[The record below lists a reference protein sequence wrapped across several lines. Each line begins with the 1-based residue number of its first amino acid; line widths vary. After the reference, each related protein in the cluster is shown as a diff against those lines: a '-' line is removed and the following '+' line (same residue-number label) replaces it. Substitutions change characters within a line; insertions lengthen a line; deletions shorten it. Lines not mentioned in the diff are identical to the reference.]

1 MSRASKDR
9 EFIGASSARQPRNNP
24 NPSSNPTIASQ
35 CICHIQLRRNTARI
49 VHRSSAAMSSPAMT
63 RKRSRANLEDEL
75 SPEKDKTTT
84 PLSGTK
90 KRKLNTNGSS
100 PGSGTIIGGIKR
112 RIGGLLSWGGKGKEN
127 AKVDEDADELAND
140 GNEEAEKDI
149 WDVPDDDE
157 TRRSMSRSR
166 RNGSERTSAVSTPN
180 RKPTPVKSSNSRKA
194 NEKATPTKSG
204 SSKDIWEVPDEEI
217 SSARRS
223 SRKAASSVERAK
235 ATLAPVEP
243 EDNPVKRSPGRPR
256 KSQILK
262 EDKKLSKMAKRE
274 RLIAAQEDT
283 DGDEESMATPTKH
296 RKAVRKGESL
306 GESLQRSGGTSTSGR
321 RGRPRKGSVDTV
333 DAAQQVP
340 KGILTPRKDRT
351 LKSRKSVAFQDD
363 GEVDLGFKDLP
374 GSASARNSDR
384 TSKLRREVAVEIP
397 DAYDS
402 RASGLEEPGDESE
415 NILVQV
421 EDVESED
428 EEDEEDDDEICVV
441 CSKPDF
447 TKKNQIL
454 FCDSCDLGYHQAC
467 YNIEKLPKKS
477 EDWFCRNCQPEQE
490 SGIMFDQL
498 GNATALEIPNN
509 LPDIEGFEDH
519 LRNMQRILLDKL
531 TGQKRVKLQGHDEEM
546 QKVYQVVE
554 RTVLAGE
561 GNSMLVIG
569 ARGSGKTT
577 VSASI

>member
-1 MSRASKDR
+1 
-9 EFIGASSARQPRNNP
+9 
-24 NPSSNPTIASQ
+24 
-35 CICHIQLRRNTARI
+35 
-49 VHRSSAAMSSPAMT
+49 MT
-63 RKRSRANLEDEL
+63 RKRSRAYLEEDEL

-90 KRKLNTNGSS
+90 KRKLNKNASS

-149 WDVPDDDE
+149 WAVPDDDE
-157 TRRSMSRSR
+157 TRRSFGRSR
-166 RNGSERTSAVSTPN
+166 RNGSERTSAISTPN
-180 RKPTPVKSSNSRKA
+180 RKPTPVKSSNRKA
-194 NEKATPTKSG
+194 NEKATPTKPG
-204 SSKDIWEVPDEEI
+204 SSTDIWEVPDEEI

-223 SRKAASSVERAK
+223 SRKGASSVERVK

-243 EDNPVKRSPGRPR
+243 EDNPVKRSPGRPK

-274 RLIAAQEDT
+274 RMIAAQEDS
-283 DGDEESMATPTKH
+283 DGDEERIATPTKH
-296 RKAVRKGESL
+296 SKAVGKGESL
-306 GESLQRSGGTSTSGR
+306 EESRQRSGGTSTSGR

-333 DAAQQVP
+333 DTAQQVP
-340 KGILTPRKDRT
+340 KGTLTPRKDRT
-351 LKSRKSVAFQDD
+351 LKSRKIVAFQDD

-374 GSASARNSDR
+374 GSASAKKSKR
-384 TSKLRREVAVEIP
+384 TSKLGQEVVVEIP
-397 DAYDS
+397 GAKGS
-402 RASGLEEPGDESE
+402 RTSELEEPGDEAE
-415 NILVQV
+415 EIPVQEV
-421 EDVESED
+421 DVESED
-428 EEDEEDDDEICVV
+428 EDDEEDDEICVV
-441 CSKPDF
+441 CSKPNF

-467 YNIEKLPKKS
+467 YEIEKLPKKN
-477 EDWFCRNCQPEQE
+477 EDWFCKNCQPEQA
-490 SGIMFDQL
+490 SGITFDQL
-498 GNATALEIPNN
+498 GNPSGLEAPNN

-554 RTVLAGE
+554 QTVLAGE

-577 VSASI
+577 VGASI

>member
-1 MSRASKDR
+1 
-9 EFIGASSARQPRNNP
+9 
-24 NPSSNPTIASQ
+24 
-35 CICHIQLRRNTARI
+35 
-49 VHRSSAAMSSPAMT
+49 MSSPAMT
-63 RKRSRANLEDEL
+63 RKRSRAYLEEDEL
-75 SPEKDKTTT
+75 SPEKDKSTT

-149 WDVPDDDE
+149 WAVPDDDE
-157 TRRSMSRSR
+157 TRGNTGRSR

-180 RKPTPVKSSNSRKA
+180 KKQTPVKSTKSRKA
-194 NEKATPTKSG
+194 NEKATPTKDG
-204 SSKDIWEVPDEEI
+204 SATDIWEVPDEDI
-217 SSARRS
+217 PSARRS
-223 SRKAASSVERAK
+223 GRKGASSVDRVK
-235 ATLAPVEP
+235 ATLAPVEQ
-243 EDNPVKRSPGRPR
+243 EDSPVKRSPGRPK

-262 EDKKLSKMAKRE
+262 EDKKLSKLAKRE
-274 RLIAAQEDT
+274 KLIAAQEDS
-283 DGDEESMATPTKH
+283 DGDEESIATPTKH
-296 RKAVRKGESL
+296 RKAVGKGESL
-306 GESLQRSGGTSTSGR
+306 EESLQRSGGTSTSRR

-340 KGILTPRKDRT
+340 KGILTPKKDRT

-363 GEVDLGFKDLP
+363 GEVDLGFKDIP
-374 GSASARNSDR
+374 SSVSAKKSKR
-384 TSKLRREVAVEIP
+384 TSKLGQEVVVEI
-397 DAYDS
+397 
-402 RASGLEEPGDESE
+402 SGAKNPRTSELEKPGDE
-415 NILVQV
+415 V
-421 EDVESED
+421 EEIPIQEDDVESEGED
-428 EEDEEDDDEICVV
+428 DEEDDEKCVV

-467 YNIEKLPKKS
+467 YEIEKLPKKN
-477 EDWFCRNCQPEQE
+477 EDWFCRNCQPGQE
-490 SGIMFDQL
+490 LGITFDQL
-498 GNATALEIPNN
+498 GNASGLEAPNN
-509 LPDIEGFEDH
+509 LPDIDGFEKH

-531 TGQKRVKLQGHDEEM
+531 TSQKRVKLQGHDEEM

-554 RTVLAGE
+554 QTVLAGE

-577 VSASI
+577 VGVSI

>member
-1 MSRASKDR
+1 LGVKS
-9 EFIGASSARQPRNNP
+9 IGASSARQPRNNP
-24 NPSSNPTIASQ
+24 NLSSKPTIASQ

-49 VHRSSAAMSSPAMT
+49 SHRSSAAMSSPVPAVT
-63 RKRSRANLEDEL
+63 RKRSRAYLEEDEL
-75 SPEKDKTTT
+75 SPEKDKSTT

-127 AKVDEDADELAND
+127 AKVDEDGDELAND
-140 GNEEAEKDI
+140 ANEEAEKDI

-157 TRRSMSRSR
+157 TRRSISRSR
-166 RNGSERTSAVSTPN
+166 RNGSERTSALSTPN
-180 RKPTPVKSSNSRKA
+180 RKPTPVKSSNGRKA
-194 NEKATPTKSG
+194 NENATPTKSG

-223 SRKAASSVERAK
+223 SRKAVSSVERAK
-235 ATLAPVEP
+235 ATLAPVEL
-243 EDNPVKRSPGRPR
+243 EDNPVKRSPGRPK

-262 EDKKLSKMAKRE
+262 EDKRLSKMAKRE
-274 RLIAAQEDT
+274 RLIAAQDT
-283 DGDEESMATPTKH
+283 DGDEESMATPTKR

-306 GESLQRSGGTSTSGR
+306 EESLQRSGGTSTRGR
-321 RGRPRKGSVDTV
+321 RGRPRKGSVDIV

-374 GSASARNSDR
+374 GSASAKTSER
-384 TSKLRREVAVEIP
+384 TSKLRREIAVEIP
-397 DAYDS
+397 GAYDS
-402 RASGLEEPGDESE
+402 RASGLEEPGNESE
-415 NILVQV
+415 NILFQE

-467 YNIEKLPKKS
+467 YNIEKLPKKN

-498 GNATALEIPNN
+498 GNATALETLNN

-554 RTVLAGE
+554 QTVLAGE

-577 VSASI
+577 VSGSI